1 MLEDAPL
8 PVSPTTTK
16 VEEEEITHHETLL
29 GYTGTCRGRDPR
41 WHGSLGATVDREAGW
56 SSIRRVSSLLGD
68 HDHATPCI
76 VEPWERRGWR
86 KNDTSQTIDRCLVYP
101 LPQPM
106 DAEQM
111 LAWSEAQ
118 GGIRVAVFRTGR
130 LADSCIGE
138 VVIPLCDLV
147 DGDERGPQRE
157 RRGWHELE
165 IVDEEVPT
173 KRKEKP
179 AVHVRLQ
186 LVLRD
191 DTEPNNEEK
200 RLCRAVEAMID
211 PMNTETNTLTQSVG
225 AYAREA
231 TKPLS
236 TVVTANEYAVYAQN
250 LLGRILDFGEG
261 FKNLL
266 T

>member
-1 MLEDAPL
+1 M
-8 PVSPTTTK
+8 
-16 VEEEEITHHETLL
+16 
-29 GYTGTCRGRDPR
+29 
-41 WHGSLGATVDREAGW
+41 GATVDREAGW

-106 DAEQM
+106 DAERM

-118 GGIRVAVFRTGR
+118 GGVRVAVFRTGR

-147 DGDERGPQRE
+147 DSDERGPQRE

-165 IVDEEVPT
+165 IVDEEVPK

-179 AVHVRLQ
+179 ALAHRHTWEVPNVPTRLPFSKQGLEQHWITSNLLYKNNVSLRGQVTQVYTSRFVHVIL
-186 LVLRD
+186 
-191 DTEPNNEEK
+191 
-200 RLCRAVEAMID
+200 
-211 PMNTETNTLTQSVG
+211 
-225 AYAREA
+225 
-231 TKPLS
+231 
-236 TVVTANEYAVYAQN
+236 AQ
-250 LLGRILDFGEG
+250 GPC
-261 FKNLL
+261 
-266 T
+266 

>member
-1 MLEDAPL
+1 M
-8 PVSPTTTK
+8 
-16 VEEEEITHHETLL
+16 
-29 GYTGTCRGRDPR
+29 
-41 WHGSLGATVDREAGW
+41 
-56 SSIRRVSSLLGD
+56 
-68 HDHATPCI
+68 
-76 VEPWERRGWR
+76 
-86 KNDTSQTIDRCLVYP
+86 
-101 LPQPM
+101 
-106 DAEQM
+106 
-111 LAWSEAQ
+111 
-118 GGIRVAVFRTGR
+118 
-130 LADSCIGE
+130 
-138 VVIPLCDLV
+138 CDLV
-147 DGDERGPQRE
+147 DNDERGPQRE

-165 IVDEEVPT
+165 IVDEEVPK

-191 DTEPNNEEK
+191 DSEPNNEEK

-211 PMNTETNTLTQSVG
+211 PVTSESNTLTQSVG

-266 T
+266 TWTHPEKTLFLFLYHQ

>member
-1 MLEDAPL
+1 MISTQ
-8 PVSPTTTK
+8 VSPTTTK

-29 GYTGTCRGRDPR
+29 GYTGTCKGRDPR

-118 GGIRVAVFRTGR
+118 GGVRVAVFRTGR

-147 DGDERGPQRE
+147 DNDERGP
-157 RRGWHELE
+157 
-165 IVDEEVPT
+165 
-173 KRKEKP
+173 
-179 AVHVRLQ
+179 
-186 LVLRD
+186 
-191 DTEPNNEEK
+191 
-200 RLCRAVEAMID
+200 
-211 PMNTETNTLTQSVG
+211 
-225 AYAREA
+225 
-231 TKPLS
+231 
-236 TVVTANEYAVYAQN
+236 
-250 LLGRILDFGEG
+250 
-261 FKNLL
+261 
-266 T
+266 